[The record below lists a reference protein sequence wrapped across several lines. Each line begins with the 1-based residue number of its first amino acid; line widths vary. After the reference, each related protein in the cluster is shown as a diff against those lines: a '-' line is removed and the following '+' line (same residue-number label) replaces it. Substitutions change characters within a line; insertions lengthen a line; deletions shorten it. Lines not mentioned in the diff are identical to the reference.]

1 MKELTAEL
9 KSILKR
15 DDSVLVGCGD
25 LSQITNSSLKYGIS
39 VAVPV
44 PAYIVKEIVNGPTDE
59 YFEAYH
65 KLERCLNEIVLLGEA
80 FLQERGYQAYAQTTR
95 RVKEDQQWR
104 TEFPHKTIATR
115 VKVQRV

>member
-1 MKELTAEL
+1 M
-9 KSILKR
+9 
-15 DDSVLVGCGD
+15 VGCGD
-25 LSQITNSSLKYGIS
+25 LSQITNLSLKYGIS

-44 PAYIVKEIVNGPTDE
+44 PVYIVKEIVNGPTDE